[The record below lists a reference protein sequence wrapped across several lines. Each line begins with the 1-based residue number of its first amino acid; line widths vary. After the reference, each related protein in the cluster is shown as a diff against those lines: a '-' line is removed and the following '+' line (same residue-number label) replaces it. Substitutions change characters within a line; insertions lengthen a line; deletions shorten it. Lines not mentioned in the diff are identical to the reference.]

1 MKISKHIFLFY
12 LITFFGCDVPG
23 IVEVKNNYNEAITF
37 SYSFKDDY
45 SEQRSITVMPKESKN
60 IMHGFGFRWTDS
72 RLANH
77 ATDVVDTIYLA
88 AGKKHYYCSTE
99 KCKKAIFNKLN
110 RTSKKKLKIVVD
122 SALIKSL
129 FTKQQ

>member
-1 MKISKHIFLFY
+1 MKVNKHIFLFY
-12 LITFFGCDVPG
+12 LIAFFGCDVPG

-45 SEQRSITVMPKESKN
+45 SEQQSITVMPKESKN

-88 AGKKHYYCSTE
+88 AGKKYYYCCTE

-110 RTSKKKLKIVVD
+110 RTSKKKFV
-122 SALIKSL
+122 AY
-129 FTKQQ
+129 